1 VRCTLELTLRVD
13 LGLGGA
19 MNKSIT
25 CLLFPGQGSQT
36 AQMRDTVWHY
46 QPDLYRL
53 AVEQIGTDP
62 FELVNEGTQYAQPA
76 IYCASIASWVRLGKP
91 SAEYLAGHSLGELA
105 ALVAAG
111 CISSEDGLRL
121 VCLRGRVMEQADTDG
136 GMLAVSSGKSD
147 GKALDLAQ
155 PLAQRF
161 GVGIANDNSWDQ
173 VVLSGPNE
181 RLHAAAAQAKSE
193 GIRTKMLPV
202 KGAFH
207 SQAMQGAVVEFEQAL
222 ADVSFAKPQG
232 TVLSASTAQP
242 FDDIPLRLSEGLV
255 RPVRFRETLLHLR
268 ELGVGSYVEVGP
280 GKVLTGLVRRTLSD
294 VEATA
299 GDQLEAVG
307 A

>member
-1 VRCTLELTLRVD
+1 
-13 LGLGGA
+13 
-19 MNKSIT
+19 MNESTT

-36 AQMRDTVWHY
+36 AQMRDTVEHY
-46 QPDLYRL
+46 RPDLYRM
-53 AVEQIGTDP
+53 AVDEMGADP
-62 FELVNEGTQYAQPA
+62 FELVDEGTQYAQPA
-76 IYCASIASWVRLGKP
+76 IYCASIASWVRLGSPK
-91 SAEYLAGHSLGELA
+91 AEYLAGHSLGEIA

-111 CISSEDGLRL
+111 CISSTDGLRL
-121 VCLRGRVMEQADTDG
+121 VCLRGRAMERAGSDTDG
-136 GMLAVSSGKSD
+136 GMLAVLSGKGD

-155 PLAQRF
+155 PLAQAF
-161 GVGIANDNSWDQ
+161 GLDVANDNSWDQ
-173 VVLSGPNE
+173 VVLSGQSE
-181 RLHAAAAQAKSE
+181 DLDAAAAKAKSD
-193 GIRTKMLPV
+193 GTRSKRLPV

-207 SQAMQGAVVEFEQAL
+207 SQAMQSAVVEFDKAL
-222 ADVSFAKPQG
+222 RDVSFAKPQG
-232 TVLSASTAQP
+232 TVLSASTAEP

-255 RPVRFRETLLHLR
+255 RPVRFRETLLQLH